1 MMHTILNQQAKDP
14 AMATPAA
21 LLSSLASQADALAQQ
36 GLTAF
41 DGTTPT
47 PGVFSEPMVLT
58 ALQLGPHLQVITPQT
73 AAPEGQSLEMFA
85 RSQGLDEAALQ
96 WLMGTSGLVSSP
108 SAMTLGGA
116 VASDKPHGLLP
127 AAPVGTVAI
136 LSTRSTTDP
145 VGHSTPQAQNLFTS
159 PSPQPHNLSSGPS
172 PQPMGSAAGLL
183 PASPVGT
190 VEVLSTRSTT
200 DLVGHSTL
208 QAQNLIASPSPQPMS
223 SAGLAGGPTP
233 LAGGPAGTIG
243 LTGNADPIR
252 PDDLTPITITV
263 MKTAAETELQKAPP
277 AWFAM
282 AAHTSEQL
290 KNNALELHSIQPSVL
305 GKLEPIQKTL
315 DLSNL
320 ITPDLQLTL
329 DSMSAGDMSSGQ
341 ESPAHG
347 QGHFSGRP
355 DQTTALVRSESS
367 ANGAATTDMDPAQ
380 RRESIQNL
388 AEKMGQAV
396 GQRILSE
403 IERGQWH
410 LKLSLRPATLG
421 HIEVE
426 MRMRS
431 GEMDAVFTAG
441 QALTR
446 ELLNEGMSKLKD
458 TLNQMGMDVASLKVD
473 DGHNRQRGG
482 DSTPDRQ
489 ANVRDNAPTESAD
502 AAASQP
508 VLVQTKMG
516 SEGWDVLV

>member
-1 MMHTILNQQAKDP
+1 
-14 AMATPAA
+14 
-21 LLSSLASQADALAQQ
+21 
-36 GLTAF
+36 
-41 DGTTPT
+41 
-47 PGVFSEPMVLT
+47 
-58 ALQLGPHLQVITPQT
+58 
-73 AAPEGQSLEMFA
+73 
-85 RSQGLDEAALQ
+85 
-96 WLMGTSGLVSSP
+96 
-108 SAMTLGGA
+108 
-116 VASDKPHGLLP
+116 
-127 AAPVGTVAI
+127 
-136 LSTRSTTDP
+136 
-145 VGHSTPQAQNLFTS
+145 
-159 PSPQPHNLSSGPS
+159 
-172 PQPMGSAAGLL
+172 
-183 PASPVGT
+183 
-190 VEVLSTRSTT
+190 
-200 DLVGHSTL
+200 
-208 QAQNLIASPSPQPMS
+208 
-223 SAGLAGGPTP
+223 
-233 LAGGPAGTIG
+233 
-243 LTGNADPIR
+243 
-252 PDDLTPITITV
+252 
-263 MKTAAETELQKAPP
+263 
-277 AWFAM
+277 
-282 AAHTSEQL
+282 
-290 KNNALELHSIQPSVL
+290 
-305 GKLEPIQKTL
+305 LEPIQKTL

-347 QGHFSGRP
+347 QGHFSGRT

-367 ANGAATTDMDPAQ
+367 ANGSATPDMDPAQ

-502 AAASQP
+502 APASQP